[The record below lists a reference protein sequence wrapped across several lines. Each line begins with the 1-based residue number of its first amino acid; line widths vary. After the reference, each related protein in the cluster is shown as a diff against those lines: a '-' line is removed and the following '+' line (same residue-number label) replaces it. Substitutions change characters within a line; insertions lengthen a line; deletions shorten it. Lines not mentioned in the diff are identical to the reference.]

1 MVTSNLDRIFNP
13 KSIAVIGASDVED
26 SVGYAIVKN
35 FTQLGYAG
43 KVYLVNI
50 RKPEILG
57 LKTYQ
62 KIEQIPAPV
71 DLAMIATPAA
81 TVPTVVEEC
90 GRAGVKGVIIVSAG
104 FKETGVEGKALEE
117 KILEVKRKYGIRVIG
132 PNCIGIIR
140 PRINLNA
147 TFMNKMPKPGKVAF
161 ISQSGALGSAILD
174 WAMHENIGFSNF
186 VSVGSMIDVDFG
198 DLIDYFGT
206 DPKTKSILMYVE
218 GINEARKFMSAAR
231 HFARTK
237 PIIVVKAGKFSESAK
252 AAASHTGSLSGEDVI
267 YDAAFKRAGIV
278 RVEEIE
284 DLFNAAEVLGT
295 QPLPRGPNLALIT
308 NAGGPGVMATDALI
322 AKGGKLAK
330 LSPKTTNALNSILP
344 SFWSKGNPIDVLGDA
359 GAERYKTAVEACL
372 NDPNVDGVLIIF
384 TQQAVSRAVKIAKT
398 IVELLKNKTYQNKT
412 ILTSF
417 MGYGAVQEA
426 NSILNAHN
434 IPTYST
440 PENAIKT
447 YMYMYQ
453 YQRNLDLIYETP
465 EERPVDT
472 APPKRPIMVILRNAA
487 AENRELLMEDEAKR
501 LLEYYNFPVVK
512 TEVATTASEAVAFAH
527 QIGYPVVL
535 KILSPQIAHKTDA
548 GGVMLD
554 LNSDAEVKQAFDIIM
569 HRAKAYNPKAERIGV
584 TVQPMVTRK
593 GYEVILGAKTDPIF
607 GPVILFGMGGV
618 GVELFKDYS
627 IGLPP
632 LNTTLISRMMEET
645 KVYQLLKGYRKVP
658 PANLKLLEETMVLFS
673 QLLIDFPQIKEID
686 INPMLIS
693 EKEACILDA
702 RITVNK
708 DRVFRKFEPH
718 EHLVISPYPKKYET
732 QWKLRNGQ
740 EVLLRPIKPEDEP
753 MWLEMFQSFSEESIR
768 YRFFQLLRDT
778 PHEVRV
784 RYCNIDYDR
793 EIAIVTELNEGK
805 RRILG
810 VGRLS
815 IEPNGKSGELAFI
828 IGDQWQGQG
837 LGTKVVDYVLE
848 IAKEMGV
855 ETVYAIMLPDNQRA
869 LNLTKKMGFK
879 LGYLEDGTVK
889 GVLDL
894 KEEEFSTKCPQPV
907 VEPPSETQKKE
918 SVSPEKRKPTQDVEA
933 VVSPAVTGGP

>member
-1 MVTSNLDRIFNP
+1 
-13 KSIAVIGASDVED
+13 
-26 SVGYAIVKN
+26 
-35 FTQLGYAG
+35 
-43 KVYLVNI
+43 
-50 RKPEILG
+50 
-57 LKTYQ
+57 
-62 KIEQIPAPV
+62 
-71 DLAMIATPAA
+71 
-81 TVPTVVEEC
+81 
-90 GRAGVKGVIIVSAG
+90 
-104 FKETGVEGKALEE
+104 
-117 KILEVKRKYGIRVIG
+117 
-132 PNCIGIIR
+132 
-140 PRINLNA
+140 
-147 TFMNKMPKPGKVAF
+147 
-161 ISQSGALGSAILD
+161 
-174 WAMHENIGFSNF
+174 
-186 VSVGSMIDVDFG
+186 
-198 DLIDYFGT
+198 
-206 DPKTKSILMYVE
+206 MYVE

-267 YDAAFKRAGIV
+267 YNAAFKRAGIV

-330 LSPKTTNALNSILP
+330 LSPKTMNVLNSILP
-344 SFWSKGNPIDVLGDA
+344 PFWSKGNPIDVLGDA
-359 GAERYKTAVEACL
+359 DAERYKTAVEACL

-384 TQQAVSRAVKIAKT
+384 TQQAVSRAIRIAKT
-398 IVELLKNKTYQNKT
+398 IVELLKSKTYQNKT

-512 TEVATTASEAVAFAH
+512 TEVATTANEAVAFAH
-527 QIGYPVVL
+527 KIGYPVVL

-548 GGVMLD
+548 GGVILD
-554 LNSDAEVKQAFDIIM
+554 LNSDADVKQAFDIIM
-569 HRAKAYNPKAERIGV
+569 HRAKAYNPNAERIGV
-584 TVQPMVTRK
+584 TVQSMVTRK
-593 GYEVILGAKTDPIF
+593 GYEVILGAKTDPLF

-702 RITVNK
+702 RITVDK

-918 SVSPEKRKPTQDVEA
+918 SVSPEKRKPTQDAEA
-933 VVSPAVTGGP
+933 EVSPAVTGGP